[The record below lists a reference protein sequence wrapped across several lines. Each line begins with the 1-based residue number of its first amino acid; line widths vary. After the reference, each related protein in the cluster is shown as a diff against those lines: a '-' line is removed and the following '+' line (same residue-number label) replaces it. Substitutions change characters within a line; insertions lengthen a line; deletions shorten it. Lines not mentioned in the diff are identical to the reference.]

1 LIPIYKLCSRK
12 LIVMAVVVVFS
23 TIFYVMNIG
32 NATFQQWAEFIKWIV
47 GIYIAGNIM
56 SKPFNRKNKG
66 D

>member
-1 LIPIYKLCSRK
+1 
-12 LIVMAVVVVFS
+12 MAVVVVFS